1 MARMITQ
8 QRFRALLEADGT
20 DLKWIIARVPFAPEK
35 VWKERQGKRVKGTI
49 NGFAFRTSLFGSK
62 AKGYCVLV
70 NKSMQK
76 AAQAF
81 AGDMAAF
88 ALEPDL
94 EERKAAVPPELRR
107 LLKQDRALARW
118 FDALN
123 YSMRKYMADMVSA
136 SKTAAI
142 RQRRADQLVETMLLA
157 MEGEQVLPPVLQIA
171 FRRQPRAHDG
181 WKAMT
186 PIQRRNHLMGI
197 FHYQSPEARERRA
210 QKAVSEALR
219 VAGVESQL

>member
-1 MARMITQ
+1 MTRMSTK

-20 DLKWIIARVPFAPEK
+20 DLKWVIARVPFAPEK
-35 VWKERQGKRVKGTI
+35 VWEERQGKRVKGTI

-81 AGDMAAF
+81 AGDMATF
-88 ALEPDL
+88 VVEPDL
-94 EERKAAVPPELRR
+94 EERKATVPPELGG

-118 FDALN
+118 FEQLN
-123 YSMRKYMADMVSA
+123 YSMRKYMADMVSE
-136 SKTAAI
+136 SKNAAT
-142 RQRRADQLVETMLLA
+142 RQRRAEQLAETMLLA
-157 MEGEQVLPPVLQIA
+157 MEGEKVLPPVLQVA
-171 FRRQPRAHDG
+171 LRRQMHAHEG

-186 PIQRRNHLMGI
+186 PIQRRNHLLGI

-219 VAGVESQL
+219 VAGVES